1 MPGIIVAI
9 RDALNELHQ
18 KELQLA
24 EYIVAHPQE
33 TTRMSIVELAERSG
47 TSTATVSRFC
57 KSFHFLNFS
66 DFKLKL
72 AAELAAQRSAAPSYQ
87 DIVADT
93 RIADLIAGVQQN
105 HLRSI
110 TETAPLLDPATLERT
125 VEALR
130 QARRIDIY
138 GVATSG
144 VVAADFYQKLVRLGL
159 RTSMFTDSHMQVTSA
174 ATLTEDDVVLA
185 ISYSGE
191 TPEIVDAVSCA
202 KERGATTISLTKN
215 GPNTLASLTDL
226 QLFTSSLEEGIRRGD
241 MASRIA
247 QLFVLDVL
255 FTGMLS
261 TSFDEYIPKLEES
274 FQYVRR
280 YRKPSKER

>member
-1 MPGIIVAI
+1 MSGILVAI
-9 RDALNELHQ
+9 QDAMADLHQ
-18 KELQLA
+18 KELLLA
-24 EYIVAHPQE
+24 EYIVAHPLE
-33 TTRMSIVELAERSG
+33 TTRLSIVGLAERSG

-57 KSFHFLNFS
+57 KSFHFVNFG

-72 AAELAAQRSAAPSYQ
+72 AAELATRRSPAPTYQ

-110 TETAPLLDPATLERT
+110 TETGQLLDPAMLERT
-125 VEALR
+125 VAALH
-130 QARRIDIY
+130 QARQIDIY

-144 VVAADFYQKLVRLGL
+144 VVASDFYQKLVRLGR
-159 RTSMFTDSHMQVTSA
+159 RTSMFADTHMQVTSA
-174 ATLTEDDVVLA
+174 ATLSEDDVVLA

-191 TPEIVDAVSCA
+191 TPEIVDAVTCA
-202 KERGATTISLTKN
+202 KERGATTISLTKH

-247 QLFVLDVL
+247 QLFVLDVV
-255 FTGMLS
+255 FTGLLS
-261 TSFDEYIPKLEES
+261 SQFDMYIPKLEES